1 MSDFKVRPNGE
12 TKYID
17 CEEFEGNYKKWWYR
31 FFIALIE
38 EIT

>member
-17 CEEFEGNYKKWWYR
+17 CEEFEGNYKANVK
-31 FFIALIE
+31 LLE
-38 EIT
+38 